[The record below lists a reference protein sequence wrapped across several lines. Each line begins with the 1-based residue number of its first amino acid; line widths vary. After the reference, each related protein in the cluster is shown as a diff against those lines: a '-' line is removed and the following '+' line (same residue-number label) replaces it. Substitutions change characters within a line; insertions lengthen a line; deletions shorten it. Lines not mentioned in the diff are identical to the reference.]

1 MGSGYNGRMNFI
13 YADSLFALSLL
24 TDYLLCLAA
33 ARLCALRLRRG
44 RYLLAALLGAVYAV
58 AVFLPGL
65 GWLAGT
71 PVQLAAAGLMGLV
84 AFGGEARLFR
94 CTAAF
99 LALSATFGGMVWA
112 VVMRWGSFP
121 LPSAP
126 LLLGSFLGCYAL
138 LSLLLRSCR
147 RGREG
152 EKTLD
157 AALCLGSRCARF
169 RVLRDTGNCLR
180 DALTGAE
187 VMIVSPEALAPLLP
201 ERSELLHLGD
211 PVALVEQAAAV
222 PELKSRMR
230 LIACDSVG
238 GKGLLPLLRPDRV
251 ELDGREKPGV
261 LVAIAA
267 AAKGDGFE
275 GIF

>member
-1 MGSGYNGRMNFI
+1 MKFI
-13 YADSLFALSLL
+13 YADSLFALSLV

-33 ARLCALRLRRG
+33 ARLCSLRLRRG

-65 GWLAGT
+65 GWLAYT

-99 LALSATFGGMVWA
+99 LALSAAFGGMVWA

-121 LPSAP
+121 LPSVP
-126 LLLGSFLGCYAL
+126 MLLGVFLGCYAL
-138 LSLLLRSCR
+138 LSLLLRSR
-147 RGREG
+147 RAREDG
-152 EKTLD
+152 GTLE
-157 AALCLGSRCARF
+157 AALTLGSRRACF
-169 RVLRDTGNCLR
+169 RVLRDSGNCLR
-180 DALTGAE
+180 DGLTGAE

-201 ERSELLHLGD
+201 EYAALLQLSD
-211 PVALVEQAAAV
+211 PVALVERAADV
-222 PELKSRMR
+222 PLLRGRLR
-230 LIACDSVG
+230 LIACDSVNG
-238 GKGLLPLLRPDRV
+238 RGLLPLLRPDRA
-251 ELDGREKPGV
+251 ELDGKEMPGM
-261 LVAIAA
+261 LIAISS